1 MCQNAL
7 IYVWVP
13 ESPACRVYTNAFAK
27 ALLKLAPV
35 DREQAK
41 EPGQGRAVEN
51 LYISIESTC
60 LNPTHPN

>member
-51 LYISIESTC
+51 LYISI
-60 LNPTHPN
+60 